1 MTLYLR
7 LFSTLSAALL
17 RARLFVNVY
26 VYLYLWF
33 HGDIYCTMTLI
44 RVHISFKVCFQFQY
58 VAAVHTD
65 PMKSKHIITKNHVWF
80 RITSQCVEFCCNAHF
95 LDITVYIFV
104 SSERDWLSFD
114 FFLHIRVF
122 QLFFFIS
129 KPMQKH
135 TCIVL
140 LQFKACFIIF
150 DYRYGASIK
159 KRKKEKIS
167 KIIETLPDPER
178 LWKEKDMKWECVV
191 LPARCTI
198 WDYRTISPKKQ
209 TIHYKK
215 KDIFPKGC
223 ACVIFV

>member
-1 MTLYLR
+1 
-7 LFSTLSAALL
+7 
-17 RARLFVNVY
+17 
-26 VYLYLWF
+26 
-33 HGDIYCTMTLI
+33 MTLI

-129 KPMQKH
+129 KPVQKH

-159 KRKKEKIS
+159 KERKKK
-167 KIIETLPDPER
+167 
-178 LWKEKDMKWECVV
+178 
-191 LPARCTI
+191 
-198 WDYRTISPKKQ
+198 SPKLSKHSQ
-209 TIHYKK
+209 ILKGCEKK
-215 KDIFPKGC
+215 KIWNENVWFCQLDVPFGITGQYRQRNKRYTIKKRHISQRLCMCNIC
-223 ACVIFV
+223 AKNGKTSELAIPQKKKFMYNNSR

>member
-44 RVHISFKVCFQFQY
+44 GVHISFTVCFQFQY

-65 PMKSKHIITKNHVWF
+65 PMRSKHMITKNHVWF
-80 RITSQCVEFCCNAHF
+80 RITSQRVEFCCNAHF

-104 SSERDWLSFD
+104 SSERDWLSFY
-114 FFLHIRVF
+114 FFLHIRVLR
-122 QLFFFIS
+122 LFFFIS

-159 KRKKEKIS
+159 KERKKK
-167 KIIETLPDPER
+167 
-178 LWKEKDMKWECVV
+178 
-191 LPARCTI
+191 
-198 WDYRTISPKKQ
+198 SPKLSKHSQ
-209 TIHYKK
+209 IL
-215 KDIFPKGC
+215 KGC
-223 ACVIFV
+223 EEK

>member
-44 RVHISFKVCFQFQY
+44 RVHISFKVCFQCQY

-80 RITSQCVEFCCNAHF
+80 QITSQCVEFCCNAHF

-198 WDYRTISPKKQ
+198 CDYRTISPKKQ

>member
-129 KPMQKH
+129 KPVQKH

-159 KRKKEKIS
+159 KERKKK
-167 KIIETLPDPER
+167 
-178 LWKEKDMKWECVV
+178 
-191 LPARCTI
+191 
-198 WDYRTISPKKQ
+198 SPKLSKHSQ
-209 TIHYKK
+209 ILKGCEKK
-215 KDIFPKGC
+215 KIWNENVWFCQLDVPFGITGQYRQRNKRYTIKKKTYFPK
-223 ACVIFV
+223 VVHV